1 MKDLENS
8 RLDRKNV
15 LNNKY
20 AVEILQKDLD
30 FKGYLYNSE
39 ICFLKEDVVKIFEA
53 DVRTIERIIESN
65 YEELVENGY
74 EILKGKK
81 LEDFKKICYRS
92 KCR

>member
-20 AVEILQKDLD
+20 AVEILEKDLD

-53 DVRTIERIIESN
+53 DVRTIERIIEVN

-81 LEDFKKICYRS
+81 LEDFKKNCYRS

>member
-1 MKDLENS
+1 MRDLENS

-20 AVEILQKDLD
+20 ALEVLEKDLD
-30 FKGYLYNSE
+30 FNGYVFNNE
-39 ICFLKEDVVKIFEA
+39 ICFLKEDIVNIFEV
-53 DVRTIERIIESN
+53 DVRTIEKTIESN

-81 LEDFKKICYRS
+81 LEEFKKICYRS

>member
-20 AVEILQKDLD
+20 AVEILEKDLD
-30 FKGYLYNSE
+30 FKGYLCNSE

-65 YEELVENGY
+65 YEELIENGY
-74 EILKGKK
+74 EILKAKK

>member
-1 MKDLENS
+1 MRDLENS

-20 AVEILQKDLD
+20 AVQLLEKDLN
-30 FKGYLYNSE
+30 FKGYLYNNE
-39 ICFLKEDVVKIFEA
+39 ICFIKENVVNIFEA
-53 DVRTIERIIESN
+53 DVRTIEKIIESN
-65 YEELVENGY
+65 YDELVENGY

-81 LEDFKKICYRS
+81 LEEFKEICYRS